1 MPFFR
6 KSTAQFLCDNLLP
19 MSHTLLTAIAT
30 YLILLLLRSVIYLP
44 FNIQL
49 WIGNRFGQLG
59 RRISNKWR
67 TTALLNLSTV
77 FPGLSTTERQQL
89 LTNHFRSVG
98 IGLIEMG
105 NAWWGSEKKLKGQVT
120 VQGLEHLDRALKQG
134 NGVILLSAHFTT
146 LEIGGR
152 LLSLFRPIHA
162 MYREQ
167 DNKIFNK
174 VRVKGR
180 LSFLQSLVKKNDL
193 RGMLKLLKQNQTIWY
208 AMDQNSSDASAV
220 FTNFFGTPCSTT
232 AVTSKLAEKSGAIVI
247 PFSNRRLEPENRY
260 HLTIHPPL
268 NNFPSKDRVADTQQ
282 IMDLF
287 ESEIRKAP
295 EQYLW
300 IHRRFKR
307 QPEGAAP
314 FYD

>member
-1 MPFFR
+1 
-6 KSTAQFLCDNLLP
+6 

-30 YLILLLLRSVIYLP
+30 RLILLLLHGIIRLP
-44 FNIQL
+44 IHIQF
-49 WIGNRFGQLG
+49 WIGHQLG
-59 RRISNKWR
+59 RLGRLISRKWR
-67 TTALLNLSTV
+67 STAARNLSAAFAEYGSV
-77 FPGLSTTERQQL
+77 QQEQL
-89 LTNHFRSVG
+89 VKQHFRSLG

-105 NAWWGSEKKLKGQVT
+105 LAWWGSDKPLKQRVT
-120 VQGLEHLDRALKQG
+120 IEGLEHLDNALQQG

-152 LLSLFRPIHA
+152 LLSLFRPLHA

-167 DNKIFNK
+167 DNKIFNEAM
-174 VRVKGR
+174 VSGR
-180 LSFLQSLVKKNDL
+180 LSFLQSLVKKSDL
-193 RGMLKLLKQNQTIWY
+193 RGMLKLLKQNQIVWY

-220 FTNFFGTPCSTT
+220 FTHFFGIPCSTT
-232 AVTSKLAEKSGAIVI
+232 AATSKLAERSGAIVI
-247 PFSNRRLEPENRY
+247 PFSTRRLEPENRY

-268 NNFPSKDRVADTQQ
+268 DHFPSKDPVTDTQQ

-314 FYD
+314 FYG